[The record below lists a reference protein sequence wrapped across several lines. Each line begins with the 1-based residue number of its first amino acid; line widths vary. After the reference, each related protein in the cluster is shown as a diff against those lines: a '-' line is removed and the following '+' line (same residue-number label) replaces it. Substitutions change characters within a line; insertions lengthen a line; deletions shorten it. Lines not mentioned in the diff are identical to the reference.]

1 MADISY
7 ARPIEFV
14 RACDDYSSAQVTSVS
29 GSVNP
34 LDVYTKPPLTTKQA
48 LSVMRYL
55 FLASTRM
62 GRMCF

>member
-34 LDVYTKPPLTTKQA
+34 LDVHTKSPLTTKQA
-48 LSVMRYL
+48 LSDALSLLGKHTNVK
-55 FLASTRM
+55 
-62 GRMCF
+62 